1 MQTQN
6 FVSEQHQ
13 NEIITAVK
21 NESDIV
27 FITYSVL
34 ERTEEKIKFALAKI
48 LEKHNRYDLFTP
60 VYSCIK
66 ELISNATKANAKKI
80 LMLEGEIKD
89 INDSGD
95 IVKKVRSI
103 LNEKSLLEYGL
114 KTKKYGLSTRIYLKV
129 YKKHLSVE
137 VINNIPLTKKEMDRI
152 NERIKKSSKYDNI
165 AEFFMENPDPE
176 AEGMGLG
183 LSMVVVLLKNINITH
198 KNFAVTTNGI
208 DKTYAKVL
216 IPLS

>member
-1 MQTQN
+1 MQAEN
-6 FVSEQHQ
+6 LINKEHQ
-13 NEIITAVK
+13 DEIVTAVK
-21 NESDIV
+21 NESDMV

-48 LEKHNRYDLFTP
+48 LEKHNRFDLFTP

-80 LMLEGEIKD
+80 LNLEGEIS
-89 INDSGD
+89 DSD
-95 IVKKVRSI
+95 ESSEIIRKVRSI
-103 LNEKSLLEYGL
+103 LNEKSLLEYGI
-114 KTKKYGLSTRIYLKV
+114 KAKKHGLSTRVYLKV
-129 YKKHLSVE
+129 YKKHLAIE
-137 VINNIPLTKKEMDRI
+137 VINNLPLTKKEMDRI
-152 NERIKKSSKYDNI
+152 NDRIRKSSKYDNI
-165 AEFFMENPDPE
+165 AAFFIENPDPE

-183 LSMVVVLLKNINITH
+183 LSMIVVLLKNINITH
-198 KNFAVTTNGI
+198 KNFAVTTNGT

>member
-1 MQTQN
+1 VQKEN
-6 FVSEQHQ
+6 LISEQHQ

-21 NESDIV
+21 NENDMV

-48 LEKHNRYDLFTP
+48 LEKHNRFDLFTP
-60 VYSCIK
+60 VYSCAK

-80 LMLEGEIKD
+80 LILEGD
-89 INDSGD
+89 IQDTSNSAE

-129 YKKHLSVE
+129 LKKHLAIE
-137 VINNIPLTKKEMDRI
+137 VINNMPLTKKEMDKI
-152 NERIKKSSKYDNI
+152 NDRIKKSSKYDNI
-165 AEFFMENPDPE
+165 AAFFMENPDPE

-208 DKTYAKVL
+208 DKTYAKIL

>member
-1 MQTQN
+1 MQKEN
-6 FVSEQHQ
+6 LISEQYQ

-21 NESDIV
+21 NENDMV

-48 LEKHNRYDLFTP
+48 LEKHNRFDLFTP

-80 LMLEGEIKD
+80 LVLEGDIKD
-89 INDSGD
+89 LNDSAD

-114 KTKKYGLSTRIYLKV
+114 KTKKYGLSTRVYLKV
-129 YKKHLSVE
+129 YKKHL
-137 VINNIPLTKKEMDRI
+137 INRSNQQYTSYKKRD
-152 NERIKKSSKYDNI
+152 
-165 AEFFMENPDPE
+165 
-176 AEGMGLG
+176 G
-183 LSMVVVLLKNINITH
+183 
-198 KNFAVTTNGI
+198 
-208 DKTYAKVL
+208 
-216 IPLS
+216 